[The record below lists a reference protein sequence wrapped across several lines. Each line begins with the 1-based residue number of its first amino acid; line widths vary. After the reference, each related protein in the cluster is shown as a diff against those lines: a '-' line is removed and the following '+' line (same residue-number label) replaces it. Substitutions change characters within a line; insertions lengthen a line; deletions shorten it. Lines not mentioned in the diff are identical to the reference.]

1 MRLLSDIPQMCTAL
15 IFLTQQG
22 VLGLV
27 CAAGIRICS
36 WKGRLC
42 QCVVRQKEIK
52 REFLHSICTQHA
64 FQIKSDSLL
73 SLKNADC
80 NNQILAGEETAKAQ
94 SYRSRSKFMSLKMF
108 LKYLNRI
115 RGKSKNEMS
124 NAPEAAWNLTI
135 WCIYFLLHYILW
147 FAGIYANKIKLL
159 TIADNFYF
167 ILVQYTPLYNVF
179 CGCPPEWSE
188 VLFVPSRYFGGC
200 CSGRE
205 RQFSF
210 TSLALISS
218 AVILNQRS
226 SATTLLP
233 HWE

>member
-1 MRLLSDIPQMCTAL
+1 MGTNLCVSSL
-15 IFLTQQG
+15 IFLR
-22 VLGLV
+22 
-27 CAAGIRICS
+27 CAPLWFFWPNKEYWDWCAPQEYKLCS

-80 NNQILAGEETAKAQ
+80 NNQILAGEETAKVQ
-94 SYRSRSKFMSLKMF
+94 SYRSRSKVM
-108 LKYLNRI
+108 KYLNRI

-135 WCIYFLLHYILW
+135 WCIYYLLHYILW

-159 TIADNFYF
+159 T
-167 ILVQYTPLYNVF
+167 
-179 CGCPPEWSE
+179 GW
-188 VLFVPSRYFGGC
+188 
-200 CSGRE
+200 
-205 RQFSF
+205 
-210 TSLALISS
+210 
-218 AVILNQRS
+218 
-226 SATTLLP
+226 
-233 HWE
+233 